1 MFHEILSSLIKERKV
16 NKKDVAEHIGVARST
31 LNNVLEG
38 KSYLNSRQ
46 IEKLAEF
53 FDVPAGY
60 FFTTKKEESSI
71 MEILDQHQ
79 KQINEL
85 TKTIE
90 TLQKP
95 CK

>member
-1 MFHEILSSLIKERKV
+1 MFHEILSSLIHERKV
-16 NKKDVAEHIGVARST
+16 NKKDVAAYIGVARST

-38 KSYLNSRQ
+38 RSYLNSRQ

-60 FFTTKKEESSI
+60 FFTSKKEKSSI